1 MLLLL
6 PVGFHLLT
14 FLHLTGSGKSE
25 SVESGDWRRGFILAT
40 VLSGVVVAVSAELLS
55 LLGALN
61 LGGMTIVWGS
71 AALIALWIGWRG
83 GTVGAGLRR
92 LRAEVIGLDA
102 LERSLVLVLA
112 VLALVLLLVGW
123 VSPPN
128 NVDSLIY
135 HMSKVVHWAQN
146 ESLRHYAAINH
157 AQLIRPPW
165 AELAILH
172 LRTLFGSDRP
182 ANLVQWFSMVGSVVG
197 VSAIT
202 ALLGGNR
209 KTQLL
214 AAAAA
219 FSVPMGILQSTS
231 TQNDYAVCL
240 WVVTLSY
247 LVLLG
252 KTRNLLPG
260 EILALASS
268 IGLGMLTKGTFFAY
282 AAPLLIWLFAPMLLK
297 LQIKRLLLQGTAIG
311 VAAVALNA
319 GFWSRNIATYGGPYG
334 PSDVVRMSLG
344 RVQSLIPGLVLPP
357 SAPDS
362 TESTEGT
369 PADDLPASPSIDQ
382 DAGSKA
388 SSPPE
393 QTGPVGQAIG
403 SITRYGRLLLGMA
416 GWNLITPSSA
426 VNAIINQTL
435 RTVPSVFGKNY
446 LVLIQLAAWNHEDTA
461 GNPLHL
467 FMVGLA
473 ILTLVANRFGE
484 FGKPCLSYTVAVV
497 AAYILLPSVS
507 SAAAYN
513 WGLRYQL
520 PFFVLAAPVIAC
532 GLSLAGSR
540 KLPYFAAG
548 LFLISALPY
557 LILNNT
563 RPVIGKT
570 PWPTRVR
577 SVFVAPPQEIL
588 LAMAPEA
595 RESFTA
601 MAEAISEIGCTRV
614 GMRIDSGDLEYAFWW
629 LLDAPQS
636 GARIEVLYPLSSLNS
651 YVDRSFEPCAIVCSI
666 CNEDRA
672 TLNGL
677 ELVSG
682 DGPFKLYAGSTF
694 SWE

>member
-1 MLLLL
+1 LLLLL
-6 PVGFHLLT
+6 PIGFHLLT
-14 FLHLTGSGKSE
+14 FLHFAGSGKPD

-40 VLSGVVVAVSAELLS
+40 VLSGVVVAASAELLS
-55 LLGALN
+55 LFGALN
-61 LGGMTIVWGS
+61 LGGVTIVWVS
-71 AALIALWIGWRG
+71 AVLIALWIGWRA
-83 GTVGAGLRR
+83 GTVGEGLRR
-92 LRAEVIGLDA
+92 LRAEARVLDA
-102 LERSLVLVLA
+102 FERPLVLA
-112 VLALVLLLVGW
+112 LAALVLVLLLVGW
-123 VSPPN
+123 MSPPN
-128 NVDSLIY
+128 NVDSHIY

-146 ESLRHYAAINH
+146 QSLRHYAAINH

-202 ALLGGNR
+202 ALLGGTR

-214 AAAAA
+214 AAAVA

-240 WVVTLSY
+240 WVVILSY
-247 LVLLG
+247 MVLLG
-252 KTRNLLPG
+252 KKRKLLPG
-260 EILALASS
+260 EILALGSS
-268 IGLGMLTKGTFFAY
+268 VGLGMLTKGTFFAY
-282 AAPLLIWLFAPMLLK
+282 AAPLLIWLLAPMLLS
-297 LQIKRLLLQGTAIG
+297 LQIKRLLVQGTAIG
-311 VAAVALNA
+311 VAAVVLNA
-319 GFWSRNIATYGGPYG
+319 GFWSRNVATYGGPYG

-362 TESTEGT
+362 TESIEGA
-369 PADDLPASPSIDQ
+369 PAGDLASS
-382 DAGSKA
+382 

-393 QTGPVGQAIG
+393 RGGPVGQAIG

-426 VNAIINQTL
+426 VNAIINQAL
-435 RTVPSVFGKNY
+435 RAVPSIFGNNY
-446 LVLIQLAAWNHEDTA
+446 LFLIQLAAWNHEDTA

-467 FMVGLA
+467 FMIGFVL
-473 ILTLVANRFGE
+473 LTLVATRFRRYGR
-484 FGKPCLSYTVAVV
+484 PCLSYSVAVV
-497 AAYILLPSVS
+497 AAYILLPAVS

-520 PFFVLAAPVIAC
+520 PFFVLAAPVVAC
-532 GLSLAGSR
+532 GLSSTGSR
-540 KLPYFAAG
+540 NLPGLAAG

-601 MAEAISEIGCTRV
+601 VADAISEIACTRV
-614 GMRIDSGDLEYAFWW
+614 GLRIDSGDLEYAFWW

-636 GARIEVLYPLSSLNS
+636 GTRIEVLYPLSSLNR
-651 YVDRSFEPCAIVCSI
+651 YVDRSFIPCAIVCSI
-666 CNEDRA
+666 CNEERMS
-672 TLNGL
+672 LNGL
-677 ELVSG
+677 ELVSAN
-682 DGPFKLYAGSTF
+682 GPFKLYAGSTF